1 MATLAEIRAKLQE
14 QEVKRSPNSSGGDN
28 AIYPFWNIP
37 EGTTATLRFLSDKDP
52 NNTFFWVERQMIR
65 LPFAGIKGQ
74 SEAKPTTV
82 QVPCMEM
89 WGEPCPVLSEI
100 RPWFKD
106 PSLEDMGR
114 KYWKKRSYIFQGFV
128 VNSPLEEDSTPENPI
143 RRFVIN
149 PSIFNIIRSALM
161 NPDMEDLPTDIDKGR
176 DFKLTKTQKGGYA
189 DYSTSTWSFKERSV
203 QVPCMEM
210 WGEPCPVLSEI
221 RPWFKDPSLEDMG
234 RKYWKKRS
242 YIFQG
247 FVVNSPLEEDST
259 PENPIR
265 RFVIN
270 PSIFNI
276 IRSALMNPDMEDL
289 PTDIDKGRDF
299 KLTKTQKGG
308 YADYS
313 TSTWSFKERSVSDS
327 ERSAIDSHGLHNLG
341 DYLPKK
347 PSAEEVKIIAEMF
360 KASVDGELYD
370 ESRFGQYYRPAGMAS
385 SPSSNA
391 SATTTAT
398 TTATATPTPA
408 PQAEVKVETP
418 VVEAK
423 VEAPAAQPEVA
434 TATATASATDDK
446 SKASADDILAMIR
459 ARQSK

>member
-1 MATLAEIRAKLQE
+1 
-14 QEVKRSPNSSGGDN
+14 
-28 AIYPFWNIP
+28 
-37 EGTTATLRFLSDKDP
+37 
-52 NNTFFWVERQMIR
+52 MIR

-128 VNSPLEEDSTPENPI
+128 VNSPLEEDSTPENP
-143 RRFVIN
+143 V
-149 PSIFNIIRSALM
+149 
-161 NPDMEDLPTDIDKGR
+161 
-176 DFKLTKTQKGGYA
+176 
-189 DYSTSTWSFKERSV
+189 
-203 QVPCMEM
+203 
-210 WGEPCPVLSEI
+210 
-221 RPWFKDPSLEDMG
+221 
-234 RKYWKKRS
+234 
-242 YIFQG
+242 
-247 FVVNSPLEEDST
+247 
-259 PENPIR
+259 R

-327 ERSAIDSHGLHNLG
+327 ERSAIDTNGLHNLA

-391 SATTTAT
+391 SAT

>member
-37 EGTTATLRFLSDKDP
+37 ESTTATLRFLSDKDP

-65 LPFAGIKGQ
+65 LPFAGIKGS

-203 QVPCMEM
+203 
-210 WGEPCPVLSEI
+210 
-221 RPWFKDPSLEDMG
+221 
-234 RKYWKKRS
+234 
-242 YIFQG
+242 
-247 FVVNSPLEEDST
+247 
-259 PENPIR
+259 
-265 RFVIN
+265 
-270 PSIFNI
+270 
-276 IRSALMNPDMEDL
+276 
-289 PTDIDKGRDF
+289 
-299 KLTKTQKGG
+299 
-308 YADYS
+308 
-313 TSTWSFKERSVSDS
+313 SDG
-327 ERSAIDSHGLHNLG
+327 ERSAIDTNGLHNLS

-347 PSAEEVKIIAEMF
+347 PSAEDVKIIAEMF

-370 ESRFGQYYRPAGMAS
+370 ESRFGQHYRPPGMAS
-385 SPSSNA
+385 SNSNA
-391 SATTTAT
+391 TTSA
-398 TTATATPTPA
+398 TATATPTPA
-408 PQAEVKVETP
+408 PQAEAKVEAP

-423 VEAPAAQPEVA
+423 VEAPVAQPEVA

>member
-1 MATLAEIRAKLQE
+1 M
-14 QEVKRSPNSSGGDN
+14 
-28 AIYPFWNIP
+28 
-37 EGTTATLRFLSDKDP
+37 
-52 NNTFFWVERQMIR
+52 
-65 LPFAGIKGQ
+65 
-74 SEAKPTTV
+74 
-82 QVPCMEM
+82 
-89 WGEPCPVLSEI
+89 
-100 RPWFKD
+100 
-106 PSLEDMGR
+106 
-114 KYWKKRSYIFQGFV
+114 
-128 VNSPLEEDSTPENPI
+128 
-143 RRFVIN
+143 
-149 PSIFNIIRSALM
+149 
-161 NPDMEDLPTDIDKGR
+161 PTDI
-176 DFKLTKTQKGGYA
+176 
-189 DYSTSTWSFKERSV
+189 E
-203 QVPCMEM
+203 
-210 WGEPCPVLSEI
+210 
-221 RPWFKDPSLEDMG
+221 
-234 RKYWKKRS
+234 
-242 YIFQG
+242 
-247 FVVNSPLEEDST
+247 
-259 PENPIR
+259 
-265 RFVIN
+265 
-270 PSIFNI
+270 
-276 IRSALMNPDMEDL
+276 
-289 PTDIDKGRDF
+289 KGRDF

-408 PQAEVKVETP
+408 PQAEAKVETP

>member
-65 LPFAGIKGQ
+65 LPFAGIKGS

-189 DYSTSTWSFKERSV
+189 DYSTSTWSFKERS
-203 QVPCMEM
+203 
-210 WGEPCPVLSEI
+210 I
-221 RPWFKDPSLEDMG
+221 
-234 RKYWKKRS
+234 
-242 YIFQG
+242 
-247 FVVNSPLEEDST
+247 
-259 PENPIR
+259 
-265 RFVIN
+265 
-270 PSIFNI
+270 
-276 IRSALMNPDMEDL
+276 
-289 PTDIDKGRDF
+289 
-299 KLTKTQKGG
+299 
-308 YADYS
+308 
-313 TSTWSFKERSVSDS
+313 SDS
-327 ERSAIDSHGLHNLG
+327 ERSAIDTNGLHNLA

-347 PSAEEVKIIAEMF
+347 PSAEDVKIIAEMF

-370 ESRFGQYYRPAGMAS
+370 ESRFGQHYRPPGMAS
-385 SPSSNA
+385 SSSNA
-391 SATTTAT
+391 SATA
-398 TTATATPTPA
+398 TATATPTPA
-408 PQAEVKVETP
+408 PQAEVKVEAP
-418 VVEAK
+418 V